1 MMRPIPPPFRKGSLE
16 MRMSSALAAFGALLA
31 LAAPLPALA
40 DQFTDCERFGT
51 AFFKKQGAQFTKLQI
66 EKTEFPEVNRF
77 DDKIGS
83 QFVSSEIF
91 GLVRVTGAE
100 GVKKRRY
107 LCLHDGKRALYFT
120 LVD

>member
-1 MMRPIPPPFRKGSLE
+1 MKQIGSCLAVAGLL
-16 MRMSSALAAFGALLA
+16 SGACLVPSAAS
-31 LAAPLPALA
+31 A
-40 DQFTDCERFGT
+40 DQFGDCERFGM
-51 AFFKKQGAQFTKLQI
+51 ALFKKQGSSYTRLQI
-66 EKTEFPEVNRF
+66 ERTQFPEVNRF
-77 DDKIGS
+77 DDKVGS

-91 GLVRVTGAE
+91 GIVRLTAAY

>member
-1 MMRPIPPPFRKGSLE
+1 M
-16 MRMSSALAAFGALLA
+16 MRMSPFLAATCALLA
-31 LAAPLPALA
+31 LAAPLPARA
-40 DQFTDCERFGT
+40 DPFTDCERFGS
-51 AFFKKQGAQFTKLQI
+51 ALFRKQGSSYTRLQI
-66 EKTEFPEVNRF
+66 EKVEFPEVNRF
-77 DDKIGS
+77 DDRIGS

-91 GLVRVTGAE
+91 GLVRLTGPE

>member
-1 MMRPIPPPFRKGSLE
+1 
-16 MRMSSALAAFGALLA
+16 
-31 LAAPLPALA
+31 
-40 DQFTDCERFGT
+40 
-51 AFFKKQGAQFTKLQI
+51 
-66 EKTEFPEVNRF
+66 VNRF

-91 GLVRVTGAE
+91 GLVRLTDAD